1 MGRGLWEGRFVAEGE
16 AGLIES
22 SGRGK
27 SDDIFRGRGSR
38 LSRGLGGG
46 SMVESGRVDGGMS

>member
-16 AGLIES
+16 EGLIES

-27 SDDIFRGRGSR
+27 SDDI
-38 LSRGLGGG
+38 GGDVAG
-46 SMVESGRVDGGMS
+46 CPGV